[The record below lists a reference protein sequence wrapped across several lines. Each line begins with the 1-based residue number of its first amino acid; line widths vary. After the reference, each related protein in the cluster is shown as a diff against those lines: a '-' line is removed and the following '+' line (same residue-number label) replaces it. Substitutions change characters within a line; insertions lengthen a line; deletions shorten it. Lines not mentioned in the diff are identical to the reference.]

1 METKQSTQLTPK
13 ENFIQFVKFSLF
25 SASAGIIEIV
35 SFTLLKELTA
45 LEYWPSYLI
54 ALTLSVL
61 YNFTVN
67 RRFTFKSA
75 ANIPIAMLKVF
86 GFYCVFTPLST
97 WWGNQ
102 LALMGWNEYLIIG
115 STMLINFV
123 SEFLF
128 TRFVVFKN
136 TINTNDLVKEKV
148 QKV

>member
-1 METKQSTQLTPK
+1 MEMNQQVLLTPK
-13 ENFIQFVKFSLF
+13 ENFIQFIKFSLF
-25 SASAGIIEIV
+25 SASAGIIEIS
-35 SFTLLKELTA
+35 SFTLLNELTTFK
-45 LEYWPSYLI
+45 YWPSYLI

-102 LALMGWNEYLIIG
+102 FVLIGVNEYLIIG
-115 STMLINFV
+115 GTMLVNFV

-128 TRFVVFKN
+128 VRFFVFRN
-136 TINTNDLVKEKV
+136 TINTNDLVKEKA
-148 QKV
+148 